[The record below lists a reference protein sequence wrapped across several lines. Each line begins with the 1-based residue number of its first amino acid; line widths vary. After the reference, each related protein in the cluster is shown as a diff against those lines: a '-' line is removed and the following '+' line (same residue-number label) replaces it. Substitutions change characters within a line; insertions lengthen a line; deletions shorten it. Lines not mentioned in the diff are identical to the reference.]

1 AAQPLTL
8 NLDGEP
14 ETSRHF
20 RIDCVPGRLRILR
33 QDVLPLLQAR

>member
-1 AAQPLTL
+1 MPLTL

-20 RIDCVPGRLRILR
+20 RIDCVAGRLRMHLPADSALLR
-33 QDVLPLLQAR
+33 GRVG